1 MSISLTDFSWVNEIA
16 SDDAIQQLS
25 WGETPTLQGP
35 WDQDK
40 LYAWYNYLMDD
51 RVYVDDLDAKRF
63 IAFDKWKNDVLLPQF
78 AVEMLPH
85 FFASWARN
93 LIAATLL
100 YHGVGLIWS
109 LWIYVLNGKK
119 YFPKNDIPTLSTIW
133 QQMKVSQLAILWY
146 TFLPAVDE
154 WFVERGFGMAYYSV
168 PEFGWWRYL
177 AFTAVYLV
185 WVEFGIYWVHRLL
198 HEIKWAYRWLH
209 HDHHIYNTK
218 DTLSPFA
225 GLAFHPL
232 DGILQ
237 ASPYVVG
244 IFFIPCNFL
253 THQLM
258 LFFTA
263 IWTANI
269 HDCIQTN
276 LEPIMGASYHTYH
289 HLYYNC
295 NYGQFFIFWDW
306 FYGTLRVPYGSSW
319 YEFDG
324 PQNKGKRKKEL

>member
-218 DTLSPFA
+218 DTLSPFGKTDISA
-225 GLAFHPL
+225 FFGLTTLACVWQPFSCSGVGVPSVRWNFTGLTVCCRDILYSLQFLDTPINAILHGHLDCEHPR
-232 DGILQ
+232 
-237 ASPYVVG
+237 
-244 IFFIPCNFL
+244 
-253 THQLM
+253 
-258 LFFTA
+258 
-263 IWTANI
+263 
-269 HDCIQTN
+269 
-276 LEPIMGASYHTYH
+276 
-289 HLYYNC
+289 LYPN
-295 NYGQFFIFWDW
+295 
-306 FYGTLRVPYGSSW
+306 
-319 YEFDG
+319 
-324 PQNKGKRKKEL
+324 